1 MATNRVAE
9 QPLMV
14 GAVELHHETISIS
27 FIDLETEV
35 GNRCTAIV
43 FILVPGK
50 EEVADIGLQFFV
62 EKFRD

>member
-1 MATNRVAE
+1 
-9 QPLMV
+9 MV
-14 GAVELHHETISIS
+14 GAIEFDHETISIA